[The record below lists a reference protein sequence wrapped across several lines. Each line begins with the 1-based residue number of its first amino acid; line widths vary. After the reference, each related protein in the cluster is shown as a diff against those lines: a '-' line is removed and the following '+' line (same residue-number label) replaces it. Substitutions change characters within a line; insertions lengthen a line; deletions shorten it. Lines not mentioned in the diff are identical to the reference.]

1 MNAEFALKDL
11 GPLHY
16 FLRIEVHNLRDWSL
30 LLSEQKYNKDL
41 LTKSK
46 MDKVKSIATPIVSG
60 LKLSKLGSDTM
71 LDPTLYK
78 SVVGALQYAVGLRGF
93 CDADWVADADDR
105 RSTSGACVFLGPNL
119 VSWWSKK

>member
-78 SVVGALQYAVGLRGF
+78 SVVGALQYATVTRPKISFSVNKSCQFMSNPLESH
-93 CDADWVADADDR
+93 WKV
-105 RSTSGACVFLGPNL
+105 V
-119 VSWWSKK
+119 K